1 MGQNVLID
9 REGTRRWLM
18 KKTQHMIGGFGKMPG
33 YPPDIYH
40 SYMGL
45 AALSVYNTTGL
56 LPLDSALCVSQAA
69 KSKLEA
75 DMRGLNKS
83 MEYPSMLREYT
94 RIKPDTESEKSEDEE
109 AAEKK
114 VAQDK
119 KDEEEKQKEPEIE
132 RAKPLMVSKQ

>member
-9 REGTRRWLM
+9 RDGARRWLM

-56 LPLDSALCVSQAA
+56 LPLDSALAISQASKA
-69 KSKLEA
+69 KLEA
-75 DMRGLNKS
+75 DMKRLCKPKA
-83 MEYPSMLREYT
+83 YPSLLREYT
-94 RIKPDTESEKSEDEE
+94 RIAPDEEPEKEGSEKSGRERSGST
-109 AAEKK
+109 ASTEKK
-114 VAQDK
+114 KRTVQV
-119 KDEEEKQKEPEIE
+119 P
-132 RAKPLMVSKQ
+132 RT

>member
-9 REGTRRWLM
+9 RDGARRWLM

-33 YPPDIYH
+33 HPPDIYH

-56 LPLDSALCVSQAA
+56 LPLDSALCISQAS

-75 DMRGLNKS
+75 DMRRLCKPRP
-83 MEYPSMLREYT
+83 YPSLFKEYT
-94 RIKPDTESEKSEDEE
+94 RIAPDDDEEGSEYGSAKATSEKSDG
-109 AAEKK
+109 AKSDEKK
-114 VAQDK
+114 K
-119 KDEEEKQKEPEIE
+119 KPREIP
-132 RAKPLMVSKQ
+132 RT

>member
-1 MGQNVLID
+1 MSSFGSILTCSQMMGQNVLID

-56 LPLDSALCVSQAA
+56 LPLDSALCISQAA
-69 KSKLEA
+69 KAKLEA
-75 DMRGLNKS
+75 DMRRLCKPKA
-83 MEYPSMLREYT
+83 YPSLLREYT
-94 RIKPDTESEKSEDEE
+94 RIKPDEE
-109 AAEKK
+109 PEMP
-114 VAQDK
+114 
-119 KDEEEKQKEPEIE
+119 EEKETEKADEKEKP
-132 RAKPLMVSKQ
+132 AKTEKE